1 MSNNKNHHFVP
12 QYYFRNFIQE
22 NNSLNKKIINMLIK
36 KDGNVKKNVSIK
48 DQASKNNFYL
58 NKNLEKIY
66 SDLERKHCNLLNT
79 INNIDSIEDYK
90 KKYNNLILIFQA
102 TIFQYLRTL
111 GMLNRIKSMF
121 EDSITGY
128 KELFI
133 RNSTEITNLIQE
145 EGLDVN
151 STKENLIKG
160 FKINFHNKYFNHYL
174 NSEIIPQTFIFQEA
188 IKDLKIYILNN
199 KTNKEFI
206 FSDNPV
212 IFYNLAFYN
221 IEYNSM
227 TAIQSPGLMIFFP
240 ISSKKCILL
249 LDREKYKGSL
259 IKKYFFDIQNEIDI
273 DTINKLQIHNST
285 NSIYFSDIKNEE
297 YVRNLYIEEKNN
309 LKFFTKD
316 VRVDGNKIISIPE
329 KVNYKINLSFISPK
343 NKINDFPLKYRNKGL
358 YKIMKIGNN
367 VLKFMKKE
375 ANDYKKMKEELS
387 EPCDI
392 NEIKNIINNK
402 FKNMNG
408 YDFSE

>member
-22 NNSLNKKIINMLIK
+22 NNSLNKKTINMLIK

-58 NKNLEKIY
+58 NKNIEKIY

-121 EDSITGY
+121 EDSITGC

-174 NSEIIPQTFIFQEA
+174 NSEIIPKTFIFQEA

-259 IKKYFFDIQNEIDI
+259 IKKYFFEY
-273 DTINKLQIHNST
+273 KL
-285 NSIYFSDIKNEE
+285 
-297 YVRNLYIEEKNN
+297 L
-309 LKFFTKD
+309 FT
-316 VRVDGNKIISIPE
+316 R
-329 KVNYKINLSFISPK
+329 SF
-343 NKINDFPLKYRNKGL
+343 
-358 YKIMKIGNN
+358 
-367 VLKFMKKE
+367 
-375 ANDYKKMKEELS
+375 
-387 EPCDI
+387 
-392 NEIKNIINNK
+392 
-402 FKNMNG
+402 
-408 YDFSE
+408 